1 MSFCVGHYVFN
12 YFLLSFTMENSLK
25 QFGEN
30 SKNFL
35 CDVHKQ
41 RKLQTWVICPQNID
55 LDLAKMEIGNGKSLR
70 YFKFACLFLR
80 IFCYSER
87 GRGGRE

>member
-1 MSFCVGHYVFN
+1 MSFCIGHYVFK

-30 SKNFL
+30 SKDFL

-55 LDLAKMEIGNGKSLR
+55 LDLAKMEIGNKQK
-70 YFKFACLFLR
+70 KFA
-80 IFCYSER
+80 IFQSLLKVDNL
-87 GRGGRE
+87 

>member
-1 MSFCVGHYVFN
+1 MSFCVGHYIFKH
-12 YFLLSFTMENSLK
+12 FLLSFTMENSLK

-55 LDLAKMEIGNGKSLR
+55 LDLAKMEIGNEQK
-70 YFKFACLFLR
+70 KFA
-80 IFCYSER
+80 IFQSLLKVDNL
-87 GRGGRE
+87 

>member
-1 MSFCVGHYVFN
+1 
-12 YFLLSFTMENSLK
+12 MENSLK

-30 SKNFL
+30 SKDFL

-55 LDLAKMEIGNGKSLR
+55 LDLAKMEIGNKQK
-70 YFKFACLFLR
+70 KFA
-80 IFCYSER
+80 IFQSLLKVDNL
-87 GRGGRE
+87 